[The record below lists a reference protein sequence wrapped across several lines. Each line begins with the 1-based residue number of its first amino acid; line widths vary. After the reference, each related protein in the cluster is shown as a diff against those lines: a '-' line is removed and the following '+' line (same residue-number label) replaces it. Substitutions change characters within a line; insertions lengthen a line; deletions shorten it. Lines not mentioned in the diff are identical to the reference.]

1 MSTAIPKANP
11 AVVDRPSASDIER
24 QIRRGKAVLR
34 ELKTTLEDLEDRR
47 ELAAAKKRNAGKPG
61 TSLRQAAKELGL

>member
-1 MSTAIPKANP
+1 MNSTLPKPKP
-11 AVVDRPSASDIER
+11 AVVDIDI

-34 ELKTTLEDLEDRR
+34 ELKTTLEDLEDHR
-47 ELAAAKKRNAGKPG
+47 ELAAARQRNAGKPG